1 MHRIR
6 SCQLAKIKM
15 WDKILSKFMWKFGT
29 KNIGY
34 KELIGVNSSEF
45 RVQCAMAYQL
55 LYIIIMAIEM
65 KLL

>member
-6 SCQLAKIKM
+6 TCKLAKIKM

-34 KELIGVNSSEF
+34 KEVIGVNSSEF
-45 RVQCAMAYQL
+45 RVQC
-55 LYIIIMAIEM
+55 EM